1 MSTESG
7 QAPAP
12 IRVLRV
18 FSRLNVGGPSVHV
31 ILLTAGLAERGYT
44 TRLVVGR
51 EAPWEGNCLD
61 LAAERGVAVEMLEG
75 LGREIRPLDDLRA
88 FVGLLRIIRQ
98 FRPHVLH
105 THASKAGLL
114 GRVAAVL
121 GRVPVV
127 VHTYH
132 GHVLRGYFGRL
143 RTLAFRGAERVLAAA
158 SDAVVAVSDSV
169 RDDLLRLGVAPAA
182 KVRVVP
188 LGLDLEPLSRGL
200 PRGSLR
206 GESGASEDAPLV
218 GIVGRLAPIKDV
230 GVFLEAA
237 AIVRRTRPAVRFAVV
252 GDGEERASLEE
263 LARRLALDGVV
274 HFHGWR
280 RDMRP
285 VYGDLDVVVN
295 ASRNE
300 GTPVALLEALAAA
313 RPVVAT
319 EVGGTPDVLSRG
331 SHGVLVP
338 PADPSALAAGILA
351 TLSGP
356 EEAHER
362 ARRGQAHVLEHY
374 AAARLVRDVDALY
387 RGLLKVPGRGVA

>member
-1 MSTESG
+1 VTG
-7 QAPAP
+7 GVAPV
-12 IRVLRV
+12 RVLRV

-31 ILLTAGLAERGYT
+31 ILLTAGLAGRGYH

-61 LAAERGVAVEMLEG
+61 LAAQRGVAVEMLDG

-88 FVGLLRIIRQ
+88 FLGLWRLMRR
-98 FRPHVLH
+98 FRPHIVH

-121 GRVPVV
+121 ARVPVV

-143 RTLAFRGAERVLAAA
+143 RTGVFRLAERTLAWA
-158 SDAVVAVSDSV
+158 SDAIVAVSESV
-169 RDDLLRLGVAPAA
+169 KGDLVAMGVAPAA

-188 LGLDLEPLSRGL
+188 LGLDLEPLSRDL

-206 GESGASEDAPLV
+206 DEARVPAEAPLV

-230 GVFLEAA
+230 AAFLEAA
-237 AIVRRTRPAVRFAVV
+237 AVVRRAQPDVRFAVV
-252 GDGEERASLEE
+252 GDGEERQALEAQ
-263 LARRLALDGVV
+263 ARGLGLGDAV

-280 RDMRP
+280 REMAA

-319 EVGGTPDVLSRG
+319 DVGGTPDVLCRG
-331 SHGVLVP
+331 AHGILVP
-338 PADPSALAAGILA
+338 AADPAALAAAILA
-351 TLSGP
+351 TLAAP
-356 EEAHER
+356 DEAHER
-362 ARRGQAHVLEHY
+362 ARRGQVHVLAHH
-374 AAARLVRDVDALY
+374 AAERLVGDVDALY
-387 RGLLKVPGRGVA
+387 RDLLGRRGPAA